1 MKIKEGTRIQIL
13 APVVRGR
20 KGEYT
25 KLFEDLQKDGF
36 ARVRVDG
43 EIYDLSDEIKIDK
56 NKKHEIEVVVDR
68 LVIKEDI
75 VGRLTESIETA
86 LKQSDNLVLIDIV
99 GEKQVLYSCNYA
111 CPDCGFSFP
120 ELTPRM
126 FSFITLMEHVQNVLE
141 LDI

>member
-43 EIYDLSDEIKIDK
+43 EIYDLSDEIKLDK

-86 LKQSDNLVLIDIV
+86 LKQADNLVLIDIV
-99 GEKQVLYSCNYA
+99 GEKQVYIVVIML
-111 CPDCGFSFP
+111 
-120 ELTPRM
+120 
-126 FSFITLMEHVQNVLE
+126 VQIVDSVFQN
-141 LDI
+141 